1 MALERRLYGQNPVTF
16 LCFNGD
22 KQDVIE
28 DKGNTEN
35 SQKTRIWTL
44 YPGVTVSFIS
54 MLVADSSK
62 IH

>member
-1 MALERRLYGQNPVTF
+1 MTF

-28 DKGNTEN
+28 DKGSTEN

-62 IH
+62 IHQVH